1 MSLGSGGWTVIQ
13 RRQDGS
19 VEFFRNWKE
28 YENGF
33 GNLVT
38 EFWLGLKK
46 IHRLTKS
53 GHNTLRI
60 DMTEWETN
68 KTYHANYSHFYVSDE
83 TEQYKLKVSGY
94 RGMNYTT
101 NLLGLILRM
110 GGFSAHALYLIKHS

>member
-1 MSLGSGGWTVIQ
+1 MSLNSGGWTVTQ

-19 VEFFRNWKE
+19 VEFFRNWTE

-53 GHNTLRI
+53 GHKTLRI

-68 KTYHANYSHFYVSDE
+68 KTYHANYSYFYVSDE
-83 TEQYKLKVSGY
+83 TERYKLNVSGY
-94 RGMNYTT
+94 TGMNFIT
-101 NLLGLILRM
+101 NPGV
-110 GGFSAHALYLIKHS
+110 

>member
-1 MSLGSGGWTVIQ
+1 MIQ

-19 VEFFRNWKE
+19 VEFFRNWTE

-33 GNLVT
+33 GNLVA

-53 GHNTLRI
+53 GHKTLRI
-60 DMTEWETN
+60 DMTELEKNETA
-68 KTYHANYSHFYVSDE
+68 YHANYSHFYVSNE
-83 TEQYKLKVSGY
+83 TEQYKLKVFGY
-94 RGMNYTT
+94 TGMNYTT

-110 GGFSAHALYLIKHS
+110 GGFGARALYLIKHS